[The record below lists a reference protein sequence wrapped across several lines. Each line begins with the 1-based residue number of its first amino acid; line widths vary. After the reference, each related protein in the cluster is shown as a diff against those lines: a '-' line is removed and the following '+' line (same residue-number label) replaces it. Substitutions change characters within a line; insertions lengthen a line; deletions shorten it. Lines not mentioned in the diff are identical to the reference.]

1 MGATITITD
10 LDPVTLQR
18 LESEARRRGVDVA
31 TVAGELLRAAAPP
44 VVAPA
49 ANGQTFHELDALAG
63 TWSEEDAKS
72 FGAAVADFER
82 VDGDLWK

>member
-1 MGATITITD
+1 MGATITITN

-31 TVAGELLRAAAPP
+31 TVAGELLRAAVPP
-44 VVAPA
+44 VALPA
-49 ANGQTFHELDALAG
+49 ANGQTFHDLDALAG
-63 TWSEEDAKS
+63 TWSDDDARS
-72 FGAAVADFER
+72 FEAAVADFGR